1 MLTLQA
7 SFRQGFRGPGSVLAL
22 QASFR
27 QGFRGLGYGSFL
39 LLYVCFEVFHSSVS
53 YAFLF
58 HLLGCVEGVLLF
70 LRKTALSVCTS
81 YDEGVLA
88 VPTTMA
94 SLPHALPFL
103 S

>member
-7 SFRQGFRGPGSVLAL
+7 SFRQGFCGPGSVLAL

-39 LLYVCFEVFHSSVS
+39 LLYVCFEVFHSSVR

-58 HLLGCVEGVLLF
+58 HLLGCVEGVLH
-70 LRKTALSVCTS
+70 KTALSVCTS

-94 SLPHALPFL
+94 SLPHALPFR